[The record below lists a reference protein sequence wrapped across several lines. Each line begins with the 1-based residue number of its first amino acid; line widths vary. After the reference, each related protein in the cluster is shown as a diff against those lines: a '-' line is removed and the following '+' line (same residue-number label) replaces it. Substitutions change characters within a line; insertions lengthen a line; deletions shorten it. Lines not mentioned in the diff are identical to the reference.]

1 MHVIVVF
8 FQTDNK
14 YQIEIC
20 QKLLNRE
27 EINPVL
33 TFFCKTARVKGDYS
47 RSCNIMR
54 PDCENKFW
62 TRLGNVSVY
71 VLSIVIRI
79 VMQTV
84 IEICRV
90 YSAVYSP
97 SRRLA

>member
-47 RSCNIMR
+47 RSCN
-54 PDCENKFW
+54 NKFW
-62 TRLGNVSVY
+62 TRLGNVSIY
-71 VLSIVIRI
+71 VLSIVIRIRI

>member
-1 MHVIVVF
+1 MFCIRINHFLVKLIRKRLYMHVSVVF

-47 RSCNIMR
+47 RSCNIM
-54 PDCENKFW
+54 
-62 TRLGNVSVY
+62 
-71 VLSIVIRI
+71 IVKISFG
-79 VMQTV
+79 QG
-84 IEICRV
+84 
-90 YSAVYSP
+90 
-97 SRRLA
+97 